1 MELVIVMFLIKLIL
15 DFLDGFEIFRVIL
28 IIDKENIMSIREV
41 LILLVNDV
49 KYCWLI
55 IEKYGKELM
64 ENYLNI
70 LMIIFIVYR
79 IK

>member
-1 MELVIVMFLIKLIL
+1 MFLIKLIL
-15 DFLDGFEIFRVIL
+15 DFLDDFEIFRVIL

-41 LILLVNDV
+41 LILLVDDV

-55 IEKYGKELM
+55 IEKYGVELM